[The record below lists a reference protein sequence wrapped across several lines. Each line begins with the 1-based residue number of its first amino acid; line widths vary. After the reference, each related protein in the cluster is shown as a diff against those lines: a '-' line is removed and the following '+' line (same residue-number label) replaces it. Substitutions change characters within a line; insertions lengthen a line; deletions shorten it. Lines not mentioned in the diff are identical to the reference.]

1 MVGRDGGLV
10 SNDQRFKDQRFKDQA
25 FIVIRGIGPSRLRIF
40 LVLGAVVLVLI
51 GWGLFQLGRSGI
63 GFGVT
68 NPLSSMA
75 TLRRAISERDATIA
89 DLRSQVAELDTL
101 KVAQDRE
108 RQEVA
113 QSIGELQ
120 AEVARQRQQLEF
132 YKGIVATTEAP
143 ANVAIRT
150 LRIDDSRAGSR
161 PLLRLSLVQPGN
173 PQNVV
178 SGTVTATLE
187 GARAG
192 RASRYPLLEV
202 PYSFRYFEN
211 LERELM
217 VPAGVLPER
226 LTVEIRPTDKA
237 MRPVVQSVLWPP

>member
-1 MVGRDGGLV
+1 MVGRDGKLV
-10 SNDQRFKDQRFKDQA
+10 NKDLAFKDQA
-25 FIVIRGIGPSRLRIF
+25 FIVIRGIGPSRLRMF
-40 LVLGAVVLVLI
+40 LVLGVLVLGLL
-51 GWGLFQLGRSGI
+51 GWGLFELGRSGI
-63 GFGVT
+63 GVGVT
-68 NPLSSMA
+68 NPLSNMA
-75 TLRRAISERDATIA
+75 TLRRAIDERDVIIT
-89 DLRSQVAELDTL
+89 DLRRQVAELDTL

-108 RQEVA
+108 RQELA

-150 LRIDDSRAGSR
+150 LRIDNSRAGSR

-178 SGTVTATLE
+178 SGMVIVTLE

-192 RASRYPLLEV
+192 RASRYPLFETA
-202 PYSFRYFEN
+202 YGFRYFEN
-211 LERELM
+211 LEREL
-217 VPAGVLPER
+217 VLPPAVTPER
-226 LTVEIRPTDKA
+226 LTVEIRPADRA
-237 MRPVVQSVLWPP
+237 MRAVVQSVLWPP

>member
-1 MVGRDGGLV
+1 V
-10 SNDQRFKDQRFKDQA
+10 STDQRFKDQA
-25 FIVIRGIGPSRLRIF
+25 FIVIRGIGPSRLRVF
-40 LVLGAVVLVLI
+40 LVLGIVVLVLL

-63 GFGVT
+63 GIGVT

-75 TLRRAISERDATIA
+75 ALRRAISERDVTIV
-89 DLRSQVAELDTL
+89 DLRRQVAELDTL

-108 RQEVA
+108 RQELA

-132 YKGIVATTEAP
+132 YKGIVATAEAP
-143 ANVAIRT
+143 ANIAIRT

-178 SGTVTATLE
+178 SGTVTVTLE
-187 GARAG
+187 GARA
-192 RASRYPLLEV
+192 ARYPLFETA
-202 PYSFRYFEN
+202 YSFRYFEN
-211 LERELM
+211 VERELV
-217 VPAGVLPER
+217 VPSGVTPER
-226 LTVEIRPTDKA
+226 LTVEIRPADRA
-237 MRPVVQSVLWPP
+237 MRPVVQSVFWPP

>member
-1 MVGRDGGLV
+1 V
-10 SNDQRFKDQRFKDQA
+10 STDQRFKDQA
-25 FIVIRGIGPSRLRIF
+25 FIVIRGIGPSRLRVF
-40 LVLGAVVLVLI
+40 LVLGLVVLVLL

-63 GFGVT
+63 GIGVT

-75 TLRRAISERDATIA
+75 ALRRAISERDVTIV
-89 DLRSQVAELDTL
+89 DLRRQVAELDTL

-108 RQEVA
+108 RQELA

-132 YKGIVATTEAP
+132 YKGIVATAEAP
-143 ANVAIRT
+143 ANIAIRT

-178 SGTVTATLE
+178 SGTVTVTLE
-187 GARAG
+187 GARA
-192 RASRYPLLEV
+192 ARYPLFETA
-202 PYSFRYFEN
+202 YSFRYFEN
-211 LERELM
+211 VERELV
-217 VPAGVLPER
+217 VPSGVTPER
-226 LTVEIRPTDKA
+226 LTVEIRPADRA
-237 MRPVVQSVLWPP
+237 MRPVVQSVFWPP

>member
-10 SNDQRFKDQRFKDQA
+10 STDQRFKDQA
-25 FIVIRGIGPSRLRIF
+25 FIVIRGIGPSRLRVF
-40 LVLGAVVLVLI
+40 LVLGIVVLVLL

-63 GFGVT
+63 GIGVT

-75 TLRRAISERDATIA
+75 ALRRAISERDVTIV
-89 DLRSQVAELDTL
+89 DLRRQVAELDTL

-108 RQEVA
+108 RQELA

-132 YKGIVATTEAP
+132 YKGIVATAEAP
-143 ANVAIRT
+143 ANIAIRT

-178 SGTVTATLE
+178 SGTVTVTLE
-187 GARAG
+187 GARA
-192 RASRYPLLEV
+192 ARYPLFETA
-202 PYSFRYFEN
+202 YSFRYFEN
-211 LERELM
+211 VERELV
-217 VPAGVLPER
+217 VPSGVTPER
-226 LTVEIRPTDKA
+226 LTVEIRPADRA
-237 MRPVVQSVLWPP
+237 MRPVVQSVFWPP

>member
-1 MVGRDGGLV
+1 M
-10 SNDQRFKDQRFKDQA
+10 STDQRFKDQA
-25 FIVIRGIGPSRLRIF
+25 FIVIRGIGPSRLRVF
-40 LVLGAVVLVLI
+40 LVLGIVVLVLL

-63 GFGVT
+63 GIGVT

-75 TLRRAISERDATIA
+75 ALRRAISERDVTIV
-89 DLRSQVAELDTL
+89 DLRRQVAELDTL

-108 RQEVA
+108 RQELA

-132 YKGIVATTEAP
+132 YKGIVATAEAP
-143 ANVAIRT
+143 ANIAIRT

-178 SGTVTATLE
+178 SGTVTVTLE
-187 GARAG
+187 GARA
-192 RASRYPLLEV
+192 ARYPLFETA
-202 PYSFRYFEN
+202 YSFRYFEN
-211 LERELM
+211 VERELV
-217 VPAGVLPER
+217 VPSGVTPER
-226 LTVEIRPTDKA
+226 LTVEIRPADRA
-237 MRPVVQSVLWPP
+237 MRPVVQSVFWPP

>member
-1 MVGRDGGLV
+1 M
-10 SNDQRFKDQRFKDQA
+10 STDQRFKDQA
-25 FIVIRGIGPSRLRIF
+25 FIVIRGIGPSRLRVF
-40 LVLGAVVLVLI
+40 LVLGLVVLVLL

-63 GFGVT
+63 GIGVT

-75 TLRRAISERDATIA
+75 ALRRAISERDVTIV
-89 DLRSQVAELDTL
+89 DLRRQVAELDTL

-108 RQEVA
+108 RQELA

-132 YKGIVATTEAP
+132 YKGIVATAEAP
-143 ANVAIRT
+143 ANIAIRT

-178 SGTVTATLE
+178 SGTVTVTLE
-187 GARAG
+187 GARA
-192 RASRYPLLEV
+192 ARYPLFETA
-202 PYSFRYFEN
+202 YSFRYFEN
-211 LERELM
+211 VERELV
-217 VPAGVLPER
+217 VPSGVTPER
-226 LTVEIRPTDKA
+226 LTVEIRPADRA
-237 MRPVVQSVLWPP
+237 MRPVVQSVFWPP

>member
-1 MVGRDGGLV
+1 MVGRDGKLV
-10 SNDQRFKDQRFKDQA
+10 NKDLAFKDQA
-25 FIVIRGIGPSRLRIF
+25 FIVIRGIGPSRLRMF
-40 LVLGAVVLVLI
+40 LVFGVLVLGLL
-51 GWGLFQLGRSGI
+51 GWGLFELGRSGI
-63 GFGVT
+63 GVGVT
-68 NPLSSMA
+68 NPLSNMA
-75 TLRRAISERDATIA
+75 TLRRAIDERDVIIT
-89 DLRSQVAELDTL
+89 DLRRQVAELDTL

-108 RQEVA
+108 RQELA

-150 LRIDDSRAGSR
+150 LRIDNSRAGSR

-178 SGTVTATLE
+178 SGMVIVTLE

-192 RASRYPLLEV
+192 RASRYPLFETA
-202 PYSFRYFEN
+202 YGFRYFEN
-211 LERELM
+211 LEREL
-217 VPAGVLPER
+217 VLP
-226 LTVEIRPTDKA
+226 P
-237 MRPVVQSVLWPP
+237 